1 MAEVSPLAVRALP
14 VRGHRDRF
22 GASGISLSAG
32 RRDTYMKTVN
42 VGIIG
47 FGTVGSGAAAILA
60 ESDPPLSE
68 KTGIDIRLKRIAE
81 KDRSR
86 WRPVGGSLDIFT
98 ERAEDITDDPE
109 IEIAVEVIG
118 GIEPARSLILRAL
131 DRGKAVVTA
140 NKALLATHGR
150 ELFRRA
156 MERGSSIGFEASVAG
171 GVPVIGAMRDG
182 LIANRIEAIVAILNG
197 TSNYVLTRMVEGGI
211 PFPKALAEAQA
222 QGYAER
228 NPANDI
234 EGTDTAHKLVLLA
247 GLAFHSLVDLKD
259 VSTEGISNLAIEDIR
274 YAGEMGY
281 GVKLLAVARRRPAG
295 LELRVHPALVPKGHP
310 LYSVRDVFNG
320 VLVVGDAT
328 GPILFCG
335 RGAGRMPTGSA
346 VVADIVDAA
355 RGTAS
360 QAFSKIAFLRNGPES
375 APRVISLSE
384 IETRYFVRFTVQ
396 DRPGVLGAIAGV
408 LGGKGVS
415 IASVIQKEPV
425 EEGGVPIVMMTH
437 SAKEKHFRAALEE
450 IGRFPFCVRPPAFL
464 RVEE

>member
-1 MAEVSPLAVRALP
+1 
-14 VRGHRDRF
+14 
-22 GASGISLSAG
+22 
-32 RRDTYMKTVN
+32 MKTVN

-47 FGTVGSGAAAILA
+47 FGTVGGGAAAILA
-60 ESDPPLSE
+60 ESDPPLSD
-68 KTGIDIRLKRIAE
+68 KIGIDIRLKRIAE
-81 KDRSR
+81 KNKGL
-86 WRPVGGSLDIFT
+86 WRPVGGRLDIFA
-98 ERAEDITDDPE
+98 ERAEDVTDDPE
-109 IEIAVEVIG
+109 IDIVVEVIG

-140 NKALLATHGR
+140 NKALLAARGA
-150 ELFRRA
+150 ELFRKA
-156 MERGSSIGFEASVAG
+156 MEKGTSIGFEASVAG

-211 PFPKALAEAQA
+211 PFSEALAEAQA

-234 EGTDTAHKLVLLA
+234 EGADTAHKLVLLA
-247 GLAFHSLVDLKD
+247 CLAFHSLVDLKD
-259 VSTEGISNLAIEDIR
+259 VPTEGISKLAAEDIR

-281 GVKLLAVARRRPAG
+281 GVKLLAIARRRPNG

-320 VLVVGDAT
+320 VLVFGDAT
-328 GPILFCG
+328 GPVLFCG

-355 RGTAS
+355 RGTAR
-360 QAFSKIAFLRNGPES
+360 QAFSKMAFLHTGPGA
-375 APRVISLSE
+375 APPVIPLDD
-384 IETRYFVRFTVQ
+384 IRTRYFVRFTVQ
-396 DRPGVLGAIAGV
+396 DKPGVLGAIARV
-408 LGGKGVS
+408 LGEKDVS

-425 EEGGVPIVMMTH
+425 AGGGVPIVMMTH
-437 SAKEKHFRAALEE
+437 SAIEKNFRTAMEE